1 MSSIAYSDP
10 RIQKVYTKEEILT
23 MDKSEISFVANL
35 KMEHW
40 VCTLFHTDSIL
51 LHIWT
56 SVDRKADYNCPTFG
70 FNMKSFPG
78 VFHYNPCLIC
88 QSPEDF
94 LEYLVVNQGLKLT
107 LRHATT
113 RQLFDKVRH
122 SLASNIT
129 INELIPDRFIAAMS
143 KYEDFKLAKHFNL
156 DPQLNLEEY
165 YTLLLNNKAAGE
177 AIKKIT
183 KNNSEGSSEWDG
195 SGGGSGSSTNEQEG
209 GAENGKGEGE
219 ENGIIKPFE
228 DSNDAT
234 SKGLTALD
242 NSHWEE
248 NEAVD
253 AELRNSIDRAKNGL
267 KAWGNITGKMIDVI
281 LAAHQSSVNWR
292 RIIRHFGKSVDSR
305 VHRPTRSRW
314 NRRTGFIDPGY
325 RNEHTSKVLFA
336 VDTSGSISDD
346 AAAEALAVVKEACRN
361 SIVDYVCWD
370 TEIKLVER
378 KLQKTAKNRNQFKI
392 AGRGGTDVQCVFD
405 FADKEEY
412 DGVVIVTDGHFSE
425 PEAPKRLKTKYVWL
439 MEKNNY
445 NKNIK
450 NIIPVGHA
458 YEMEEGGRQI
468 V

>member
-1 MSSIAYSDP
+1 M
-10 RIQKVYTKEEILT
+10 L
-23 MDKSEISFVANL
+23 L
-35 KMEHW
+35 ME
-40 VCTLFHTDSIL
+40 
-51 LHIWT
+51 
-56 SVDRKADYNCPTFG
+56 
-70 FNMKSFPG
+70 
-78 VFHYNPCLIC
+78 
-88 QSPEDF
+88 
-94 LEYLVVNQGLKLT
+94 
-107 LRHATT
+107 
-113 RQLFDKVRH
+113 
-122 SLASNIT
+122 
-129 INELIPDRFIAAMS
+129 
-143 KYEDFKLAKHFNL
+143 
-156 DPQLNLEEY
+156 
-165 YTLLLNNKAAGE
+165 NKAAE
-177 AIKKIT
+177 STIKKII
-183 KNNSEGSSEWDG
+183 KDNSNGHGDSSG
-195 SGGGSGSSTNEQEG
+195 SGGGDTEGNENSSGGDCDGNKTL
-209 GAENGKGEGE
+209 KT
-219 ENGIIKPFE
+219 FE
-228 DSNDAT
+228 DSIDAA

-242 NSHWEE
+242 NMHWEE

-253 AELRNSIDRAKNGL
+253 AELRNAIDRAKNGL
-267 KAWGNITGKMIDVI
+267 KSWGNITGKMIDVI